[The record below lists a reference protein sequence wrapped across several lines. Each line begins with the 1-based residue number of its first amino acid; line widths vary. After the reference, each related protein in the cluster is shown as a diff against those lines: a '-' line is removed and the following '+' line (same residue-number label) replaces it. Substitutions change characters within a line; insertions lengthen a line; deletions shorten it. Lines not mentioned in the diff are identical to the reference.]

1 MKKYKSSS
9 IYNYQQ
15 MSEKKFKRQKKLAIF
30 IMEDYIRLSDL
41 FYQTNNFINL
51 DNPEK
56 DNYFKPEEKFSGFNK
71 LFILAGISD
80 PIHKDQFNALTFKKV
95 KELRKTT
102 HTVKEKAQLICDA
115 WLAKAVELGE

>member
-1 MKKYKSSS
+1 MKKYKSIS
-9 IYNYQQ
+9 IYNHQQ
-15 MSEKKFKRQKKLAIF
+15 MSEKNFKRQKKLACS

-56 DNYFKPEEKFSGFNK
+56 DNYFKLEKKFSGFNK

-115 WLAKAVELGE
+115 WLVKAVELGE